1 MKREEKL
8 NLITIY
14 KLMNNL
20 KKTDRKDQILRIKG
34 KAGYLRKQK
43 KKIAKRN
50 LLEHKKNYCFLW
62 RSIDTWNGLKKGL

>member
-43 KKIAKRN
+43 KKLQKGICLN
-50 LLEHKKNYCFLW
+50 TKKITAF
-62 RSIDTWNGLKKGL
+62 SGEV